1 MLLDKHGDNQEDDGY
16 TDKIEFRLQAPF
28 FVVMMMAA
36 TSMMLMVLMMFMF
49 IHGTI
54 TMMMFH
60 FFHNFTILLILY
72 HSKHNV
78 PFLFSV
84 AKLRKGFCNS
94 VAKVHSW

>member
-49 IHGTI
+49 
-54 TMMMFH
+54 MF
-60 FFHNFTILLILY
+60 
-72 HSKHNV
+72 S
-78 PFLFSV
+78 LFV
-84 AKLRKGFCNS
+84 TVFEHPGAGVRLNADQRGK
-94 VAKVHSW
+94 A

>member
-60 FFHNFTILLILY
+60 FFHNFIILLIPF
-72 HSKHNV
+72 HSKHSV
-78 PFLFSV
+78 PFLISV
-84 AKLRKGFCNS
+84 AKLPKGFCNP
-94 VAKVHSW
+94 VAKVHS

>member
-1 MLLDKHGDNQEDDGY
+1 MLLDKHGDYQKDDGHA
-16 TDKIEFRLQAPF
+16 DEIELRLQAPF
-28 FVVMMMAA
+28 FMMMV
-36 TSMMLMVLMMFMF
+36 M
-49 IHGTI
+49 
-54 TMMMFH
+54 MMMFH